1 MTKKLV
7 LLFSVVLFIGSLFF
21 FAYPEK
27 KEEQPAETLTA
38 GALAGQVKEASRLYK
53 RLAKTLEADQV
64 KLCFEGEELA
74 CDREQMIFYLPVDM
88 DLEEWEAGTFSN
100 VDDSIEILPMKD
112 YTLLDKQETVAQ
124 GLQIPFL
131 AWNREG
137 GTCRKVYVVFTGLP
151 VVKMETA
158 ADLDIDTV
166 FAGAVSFYE
175 ACGQE
180 DWVLTSVFEAH
191 ERGQTTRAYPKK
203 GYRVNLV
210 DVTSTGISRKNKQSV
225 LGMRKSDSWIFYAI
239 YSDGT
244 KVRDKFNTE
253 LWAGIGAEDTPYDA
267 YFGTKMKYVE
277 LVVNG
282 EYRGLYGIFEPVDKT
297 QLAITDE
304 EYLYKRTYGRALSQ
318 ELFDSAGPDDY
329 LTVLGMEI
337 KGKKGNGT
345 SLDWKQLRQFI
356 AITEEEDEEFAQ
368 DAQQLLDL
376 DNVAD
381 IWIYL
386 QFLYGEDNIYK
397 NMFFAFKKDTDGYQ
411 GYKLYLVPW
420 DTDLTWGNVY
430 VDSKEELYVK
440 WAPEN
445 ADRYLEWPLLDRL
458 IELNV
463 GGIREKI
470 KDRWTELR
478 SGILSEESMNEIFT
492 ECTHQV
498 QDSGAFMRDA
508 TRWPDSRHDAD
519 YDGMKQFMKER
530 TEFLDKMIQQ

>member
-112 YTLLDKQETVAQ
+112 YTLLNKQETVAQ
-124 GLQIPFL
+124 GLHIPFL

-458 IELNV
+458 IELDV
-463 GGIREKI
+463 GGIRERI

-492 ECTHQV
+492 ECIHQV
-498 QDSGAFMRDA
+498 QDSGAFTRDA

>member
-7 LLFSVVLFIGSLFF
+7 LLCSVVLFIGSLFF
-21 FAYPEK
+21 FAYPDK

-38 GALAGQVKEASRLYK
+38 GALAGQVKEASRLHK

-100 VDDSIEILPMKD
+100 ADDSIEILPIKD

-131 AWNREG
+131 AWNRES
-137 GTCRKVYVVFTGLP
+137 GTCRKVHVVFTGLP
-151 VVKMETA
+151 VVKMETT

-368 DAQQLLDL
+368 DAQQLLDI

-458 IELNV
+458 IELDV

-470 KDRWTELR
+470 KDRWAELR
-478 SGILSEESMNEIFT
+478 SGILSEESMNEILT

-498 QDSGAFMRDA
+498 QDSGAFTRDA
-508 TRWPDSRHDAD
+508 ARWPDSRHDAD

-530 TEFLDKMIQQ
+530 TEFLDKMIQ

>member
-124 GLQIPFL
+124 GLHIPFL

-430 VDSKEELYVK
+430 MDSKEELYVK

-458 IELNV
+458 IELDV
-463 GGIREKI
+463 GGIRERI

-492 ECTHQV
+492 ECIHQV
-498 QDSGAFMRDA
+498 QDSGAFTRDA